1 MPLHVELNTPEF
13 MIHVELNTP
22 EKLAFKEDVD
32 FVAAPTTE
40 GEIGILPRHAPLL
53 AKLDLGPLRFRTGD
67 TMHVLVVTG
76 GFLEVQEK
84 NRVIIFAETAEF
96 AHEIDVER
104 ARLAAERAKSQLKS
118 PTAHLTPDEL
128 IHLEA
133 SLSRAMMR
141 IKIAESRWRKLPPQ
155 MPGQN

>member
-1 MPLHVELNTPEF
+1 MP
-13 MIHVELNTP
+13 IHVEVNTP

-67 TMHVLVVTG
+67 KMQVLVVTG

-96 AHEIDVER
+96 AHDIDVER
-104 ARLAAERAKSQLKS
+104 ARLSAERAKSQLKS
-118 PTAHLTPDEL
+118 PSANLTVEEL
-128 IHLEA
+128 AQLEA
-133 SLSRAMMR
+133 SLSRALMR
-141 IKIAESRWRKLPPQ
+141 IKVAGSRWRKQPPQ